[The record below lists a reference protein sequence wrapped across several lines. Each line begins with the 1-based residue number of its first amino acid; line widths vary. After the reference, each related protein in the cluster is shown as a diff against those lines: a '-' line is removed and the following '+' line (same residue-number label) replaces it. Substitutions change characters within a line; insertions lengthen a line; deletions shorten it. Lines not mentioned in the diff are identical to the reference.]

1 MLKSMTGFG
10 RGDFR
15 DDKHSFTIEVKAVNH
30 RYNDVVVRMP
40 RMFNVLEDKIRRG
53 ILNKISRGRLDV
65 FISMEDYTAD
75 KSNVQVDRQLALSY
89 QKAFREVSYLT
100 GCSYNEHQE
109 FLYILKAPDVVT
121 QKEPQLNATDLW
133 SKLEEALNIA
143 ITNLISMRKAE
154 GNNIY
159 QDLLS
164 RINLLRTLLTKIE
177 QRAPLVPVETQ
188 KRITERINDLLKEH
202 NNILDQERLAQEIAI
217 FADKASITEE
227 IVRLKS
233 HFEQFIKT
241 IQSQQPAG
249 RKLDFLVQE
258 LNREVNTIASKAND
272 FAITTVAV
280 DMKSEI
286 EKIREQIQNIE

>member
-1 MLKSMTGFG
+1 M
-10 RGDFR
+10 
-15 DDKHSFTIEVKAVNH
+15 NH

-40 RMFNVLEDKIRRG
+40 RMLNVLEDKIRRG

-75 KSNVQVDRQLALSY
+75 KSNVQVDKQLALAY
-89 QKAFREVSYLT
+89 QKAFREISFLI
-100 GCSYNEHQE
+100 GCNSNESQE
-109 FLYILKAPDVVT
+109 LLYVLKAPEVVT
-121 QKEPQLNATDLW
+121 QKEQQLDAEELW
-133 SKLEEALNIA
+133 SKLEQALNIA
-143 ITNLISMRKAE
+143 ITNLIMMRKAE

-159 QDLLS
+159 QDLLN
-164 RINLLRTLLTKIE
+164 RINLLRNLLTKIE
-177 QRAPLVPVETQ
+177 QRAPLVPVEAQ
-188 KRITERINDLLKEH
+188 KRITERINELLKEH
-202 NNILDQERLAQEIAI
+202 NNVLDPERLAQEIAI

>member
-1 MLKSMTGFG
+1 MTGFG

-40 RMFNVLEDKIRRG
+40 RMLNVLEDKIRRG

-75 KSNVQVDRQLALSY
+75 KSNVQVDKQLALAY
-89 QKAFREVSYLT
+89 QKAFREISFLT
-100 GCSYNEHQE
+100 GCNSNESQE
-109 FLYILKAPDVVT
+109 LLYVLKAPEVVT
-121 QKEPQLNATDLW
+121 QKEQQLDAEELW
-133 SKLEEALNIA
+133 SKLEQALNIA
-143 ITNLISMRKAE
+143 ITNLIMMRKAE

-159 QDLLS
+159 QDLLN
-164 RINLLRTLLTKIE
+164 RINLLRNLLTKIE
-177 QRAPLVPVETQ
+177 QRAPLVPVEAQ
-188 KRITERINDLLKEH
+188 KRITERINELLKEH
-202 NNILDQERLAQEIAI
+202 NNVLDPERLAQEIAI